1 MANAIS
7 DATLKQYADRKENFI
22 KVGYLLDPSKPK
34 ALLAS
39 ALHDMYPTEPSPLV
53 ATYVYA
59 SSGPAHSEDVVLYTH
74 EGRQRCGQVKLHAH
88 VHGETVSFIEDW
100 QKVPA
105 PDLGSEAARFKV
117 VANSAPHLSMAILA
131 PVVYSVSG
139 EGFATVLIPP
149 LHR

>member
-1 MANAIS
+1 M
-7 DATLKQYADRKENFI
+7 
-22 KVGYLLDPSKPK
+22 LDPSKPK
-34 ALLAS
+34 NLILA
-39 ALHDMYPTEPSPLV
+39 ALHEMYPAEPSPLV
-53 ATYVYA
+53 ATYVYTV
-59 SSGPAHSEDVVLYTH
+59 SGPVHADDVVLYTH
-74 EGRQRCGQVKLHAH
+74 GEQLRCGQVKLHAH

-139 EGFATVLIPP
+139 EGFATVLTPP